1 MDLLTLARPAA
12 LACLVLVAA
21 AAAAAALTRRDP
33 DQPPS
38 RLHLAPLALAVP
50 LVLLGLALLLPPDA
64 PA

>member
-21 AAAAAALTRRDP
+21 AAAAVALTRRDP

-38 RLHLAPLALAVP
+38 RLHLAPLALAIQ
-50 LVLLGLALLLPPDA
+50 
-64 PA
+64 